1 MLSRRPFVPLTR
13 KQVKAFAG
21 GNVAA
26 KDDAGLRPFLVRA
39 IGAEGIRDVR
49 WDGHSLRVTGTAM
62 GACPDLVKLPIIVLL
77 ERPPTQVFVDTW
89 GIL

>member
-1 MLSRRPFVPLTR
+1 MLSARSFVPLTR
-13 KQVKAFAG
+13 AQARAFAG
-21 GNVAA
+21 GNVSA
-26 KDDAGLRPFLVRA
+26 KGEAELRPFLVRA
-39 IGAEGIRDVR
+39 FGAEGIRDVR